1 MIKKL
6 DDIVHRIIVQRATP
20 DWLPFLPG
28 SSFWV
33 PPRRDP
39 FKFTDLVDKL
49 TDRLTDEESLALSSD
64 RGWPCAHLLVNRI
77 GSEPA
82 RLDDEEGSRDTE
94 VDEEVEIVAVDYRIS
109 VTENVAPFT
118 GSRAPVATTW
128 TPPQGLLKLNADATV
143 SKNHP
148 SAGSSG
154 VICNSDGEVVAAV
167 APSLAGGGDVAI
179 LEEKSLLFP
188 LH

>member
-1 MIKKL
+1 MAARFLSKTFPARPSHLSTPLTALSRSLLQPHRFRSTLSGRHDGLIEVDLSSQSPDCESEALMIKKL

-94 VDEEVEIVAVDYRIS
+94 VDEEVEIVAGDSEGTLQSVDKK
-109 VTENVAPFT
+109 
-118 GSRAPVATTW
+118 G
-128 TPPQGLLKLNADATV
+128 
-143 SKNHP
+143 
-148 SAGSSG
+148 
-154 VICNSDGEVVAAV
+154 
-167 APSLAGGGDVAI
+167 
-179 LEEKSLLFP
+179 
-188 LH
+188 